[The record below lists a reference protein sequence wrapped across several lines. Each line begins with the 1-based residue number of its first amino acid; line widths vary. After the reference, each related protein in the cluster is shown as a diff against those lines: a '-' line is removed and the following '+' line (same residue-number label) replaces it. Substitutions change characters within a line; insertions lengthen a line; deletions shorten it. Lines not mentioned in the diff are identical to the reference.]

1 MTRIA
6 CQVQGASFIL
16 VPGVI
21 WGASSQGVAQR
32 YPPAGGFL
40 CGFSSRVR
48 CVHWPVPYPE
58 EEPQRRAKCAHLC
71 ATRSRS
77 PISDRLL
84 KKGVAAAS
92 RRQSGLRALRLWRGK
107 PAATAPPTGGTRR
120 KLPRRAWTYPPI
132 GCGKGCYQQLLVN
145 PWRQGRSYFPQPRFR
160 PITSTG
166 YFNA

>member
-16 VPGVI
+16 VPGMI

-32 YPPAGGFL
+32 YAYFAFL

-48 CVHWPVPYPE
+48 CVHWPVPCPE

-71 ATRSRS
+71 ATRSRGG

-107 PAATAPPTGGTRR
+107 PAATAPPTPFSAT
-120 KLPRRAWTYPPI
+120 
-132 GCGKGCYQQLLVN
+132 C
-145 PWRQGRSYFPQPRFR
+145 
-160 PITSTG
+160 
-166 YFNA
+166 